1 MNNLFNGLQ
10 IVGGETKIVSISET
24 ASVEVSGKFSMERGN
39 FKQEFSYW
47 ARTYEKY
54 NFSYYEIGNFAKVDD
69 FDTENHKCTLG
80 ELTIDSLGAL
90 KTTLTNSGLI
100 TLSNSLGFSNEEISN
115 AMHQHIQEHK
125 IFKAVYG
132 KKCRLWD
139 LLLSDE
145 KELINL
151 KFVVA
156 NYDKCSDYQKR
167 ECGVNVYDEEGK
179 VIPNG
184 VPTKEVLEFVLGGI
198 AN

>member
-47 ARTYEKY
+47 ARTYEKL
-54 NFSYYEIGNFAKVDD
+54 GNYAKVDD
-69 FDTENHKCTLG
+69 YETEQHKCTLG
-80 ELTIDSLGAL
+80 ELPIDSLSKL
-90 KTTLTNSGLI
+90 VQSLNDSGLS
-100 TLSNSLGFSNEEISN
+100 TLANSLGFSSEEINN